1 MKEAILKVL
10 LENTDTEGR
19 YVGGFDEPIIIMFKN
34 SEDSDKKIFLS
45 QIANEI
51 VSALEK
57 NKITTNG

>member
-19 YVGGFDEPIIIMFKN
+19 YIGGGDEPIIIMFKN
-34 SEDSDKKIFLS
+34 SEDCDKESFLS
-45 QIANEI
+45 QIGDEI

-57 NKITTNG
+57 K